1 MVAGKRLP
9 QRLIKP
15 LSGPMPLLLSNPL
28 AGAGADGPTR
38 LPALITDGALR
49 PVLRRTLMPPT
60 WKMPSGCCVHLSKR
74 GWLGLTKLAS
84 NTPCEPI
91 TSSVE

>member
-1 MVAGKRLP
+1 MPKGE
-9 QRLIKP
+9 KP
-15 LSGPMPLLLSNPL
+15 LNTLL
-28 AGAGADGPTR
+28 A
-38 LPALITDGALR
+38 LPSQKLRTLNAALITDGALR

-60 WKMPSGCCVHLSKR
+60 WKMPSGCWVHLSKR

-91 TSSVE
+91 TSSLE